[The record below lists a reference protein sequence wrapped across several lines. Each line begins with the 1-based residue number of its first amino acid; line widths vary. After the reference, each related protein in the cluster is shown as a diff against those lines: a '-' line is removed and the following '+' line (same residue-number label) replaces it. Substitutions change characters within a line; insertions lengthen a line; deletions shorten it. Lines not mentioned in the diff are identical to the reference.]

1 MKSCNLALRGEKKNE
16 KSIQNYSSDSEAPQ
30 FPPAHPKLATTP
42 I

>member
-1 MKSCNLALRGEKKNE
+1 MQPSPQRGKKNE